1 MNSRYLSLLK
11 LQVMAPSPNASI
23 NTPGQANNAVQS
35 PLNATDEQQYR
46 EKYRQLTKYIEP
58 MKRMIARIEKDG
70 KDSSK
75 SFPFLLFTNINRI
88 YLSSRKAFENE
99 QTA

>member
-1 MNSRYLSLLK
+1 
-11 LQVMAPSPNASI
+11 MAPSPNASI
-23 NTPGQANNAVQS
+23 NTPGPANNAVPS

-70 KDSSK
+70 KDSSE
-75 SFPFLLFTNINRI
+75 SLAFA
-88 YLSSRKAFENE
+88 LSH
-99 QTA
+99 